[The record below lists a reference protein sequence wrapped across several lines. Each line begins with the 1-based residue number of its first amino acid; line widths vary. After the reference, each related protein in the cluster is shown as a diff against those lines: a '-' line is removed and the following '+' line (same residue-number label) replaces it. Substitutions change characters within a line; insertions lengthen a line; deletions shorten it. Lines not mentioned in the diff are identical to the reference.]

1 MFLLMMF
8 VPFAAAATTEASSAS
23 SEHQHHSPRSS
34 RRRNLEDQAVS
45 SPADLTTTTSLNM
58 TELTASVCQKM
69 TLAVSLL
76 SSLEFQDHFSALV
89 SATTTS
95 TTHSNS
101 QEEEEEGTTQK
112 TTTML
117 HDSEQELFFHQV
129 FLLQLFLLPL
139 SLGFLLFG
147 SSLLLHA
154 CILCAAL
161 TGLFVTFDVLEA
173 IGHAHAHAS
182 FLDCNMKLALSLLVA
197 FVCAVLAISCFR
209 FGLFCF
215 GGMAFGGMAYA
226 VLDAF
231 PELDPGT
238 VHYVLVEGDA
248 SNNVANVMPASD
260 LSAMAWGIICIVA
273 VMGGALL
280 RYLEQVVLELLTAF
294 LGGVGFAYSLH
305 AILWVRVHYLLDPSI
320 VVVIAFF
327 TGLLGW
333 RVQRRRRLATLA
345 HQYTKVK
352 TDDDEITTTTNRSRS
367 TQAAAMVDNTIAGN
381 NLNPWL
387 TAPQQQQ
394 QLELQQSLQAFLPF
408 VATASAGT
416 ATTTLPS
423 ADQVR
428 ELTKSLNGMLD
439 RMESGG
445 GGANHSNKDK

>member
-8 VPFAAAATTEASSAS
+8 IPLSAAATESSGER
-23 SEHQHHSPRSS
+23 EHLSPRSS

-45 SPADLTTTTSLNM
+45 APADLTTTTSSLNM
-58 TELTASVCQKM
+58 TELTASACQKM

-89 SATTTS
+89 SATTT
-95 TTHSNS
+95 HS
-101 QEEEEEGTTQK
+101 QEEEGTQK
-112 TTTML
+112 TML
-117 HDSEQELFFHQV
+117 HDSEQELFFRQV
-129 FLLQLFLLPL
+129 FLLQLILLPL

-173 IGHAHAHAS
+173 IGHAHHAS
-182 FLDCNMKLALSLLVA
+182 FLDCHMKLALSLLVA

-305 AILWVRVHYLLDPSI
+305 AILWVRANYLLDPSI

-333 RVQRRRRLATLA
+333 RFQRRRRLATLA

-352 TDDDEITTTTNRSRS
+352 TDDDEITTTNRRRS
-367 TQAAAMVDNTIAGN
+367 TQAAAMVDNNNTTAGN
-381 NLNPWL
+381 HPWL

-394 QLELQQSLQAFLPF
+394 QLELQQSLQALLPF
-408 VATASAGT
+408 VATTASAGT
-416 ATTTLPS
+416 ATTPLPS

-445 GGANHSNKDK
+445 NSNKDK